1 MERKKD
7 ENVEV
12 MSSPVD
18 SQLTHAKDIFQTNQL
33 VIKTNS
39 SIYDLK
45 RPQMLKSEG
54 KIRKYRVSAM
64 SEKTEE

>member
-7 ENVEV
+7 ENVD
-12 MSSPVD
+12 MISSPLD

-33 VIKTNS
+33 IIKTNS

-45 RPQMLKSEG
+45 RPQISKSEG
-54 KIRKYRVSAM
+54 KVRKYRVSAI
-64 SEKTEE
+64 TE

>member
-18 SQLTHAKDIFQTNQL
+18 SQLTYAKDIFQTNQL